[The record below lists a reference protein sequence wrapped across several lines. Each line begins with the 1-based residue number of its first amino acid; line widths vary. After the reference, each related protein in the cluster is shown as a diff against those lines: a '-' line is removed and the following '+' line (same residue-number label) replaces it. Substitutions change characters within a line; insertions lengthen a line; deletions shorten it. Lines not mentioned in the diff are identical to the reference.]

1 MDAEGMPERVM
12 TEKRLTPEQYI
23 DNLANVL
30 MDAKEEGL
38 CHGRLTKTPKA
49 VQKSLL
55 AEVMKAAGFCST
67 KCISYCCTKAQKEL
81 EQLRVD
87 EDEDV

>member
-1 MDAEGMPERVM
+1 MPERKM

-23 DNLANVL
+23 DNLTNIL

-38 CHGRLTKTPKA
+38 CHGRLTNTPKE

-55 AEVMKAAGFCST
+55 AEVMKAAVFCST
-67 KCISYCCTKAQKEL
+67 RCISYCCTKAQKEL